1 MVLSSRLALASN
13 LSYNCQVMLS
23 ANFKDTLIGV
33 GDTVRVKYNIVEA
46 GKSRVQTYEGL
57 VISIRGRGDNKSFTV
72 RRIGDRG
79 VGVER
84 IWPLNA
90 RSIVDVEIVKNPK
103 KVRRAKL
110 YYLRDLTGR
119 MATRV

>member
-1 MVLSSRLALASN
+1 
-13 LSYNCQVMLS
+13 MLS
-23 ANFKDTLIGV
+23 ANFQDKTIRV

-46 GKSRVQTYEGL
+46 GKSRIQTYEGI
-57 VISIRGRGDNKSFTV
+57 VISMRGRAENKSFTV

-90 RSIVDVEIVKNPK
+90 KSLVDVEVVKNAK
-103 KVRRAKL
+103 KIRRAKL
-110 YYLRDLTGR
+110 FYLRDLTGK

>member
-1 MVLSSRLALASN
+1 
-13 LSYNCQVMLS
+13 MLS
-23 ANFKDTLIGV
+23 ANFKNTLIGV
-33 GDTVRVKYNIVEA
+33 GDTVRVKYNIVEG

>member
-1 MVLSSRLALASN
+1 
-13 LSYNCQVMLS
+13 MLS
-23 ANFKDTLIGV
+23 ANFRDTTIHV

-46 GKSRVQTYEGL
+46 GKTRIQTYEGI
-57 VISIRGRGDNKSFTV
+57 VISMRGRAENKSFTV

-79 VGVER
+79 IGVER
-84 IWPLNA
+84 IWPLDA
-90 RSIVDVEIVKNPK
+90 KSIVDIEIVKNPK